1 MDACEN
7 PLFEVPSLPPRLS
20 PARLSHLE
28 RAHLERAHTT
38 PCTAHRPH
46 SPPMYAQVL
55 LQPHEQPP
63 PPLGHCATA
72 EEWGRTWPVEGAR
85 VWVFDVGGWRPWE
98 QRDFDRYRVFTAAVD
113 KRVWVSTSASPP
125 GNNLPA
131 PAWPA
136 DAAAPPPVG
145 APPGCAGGVPGWL
158 RGWERCGKWRGGP
171 RHHRLTGE
179 LVHRGYPT
187 VWGIPPVCPYA
198 YDAFEP
204 AWRILGG
211 AAWETKALDTCA
223 SRRVSRRAGAAPHA
237 RRLAAHNPP
246 LPLPTGTCSC
256 CARTARTASTS
267 PSSRTSS

>member
-1 MDACEN
+1 M
-7 PLFEVPSLPPRLS
+7 PS
-20 PARLSHLE
+20 HV
-28 RAHLERAHTT
+28 H
-38 PCTAHRPH
+38 
-46 SPPMYAQVL
+46 AQVL

-113 KRVWVSTSASPP
+113 KRVWVSTAAPPP

-145 APPGCAGGVPGWL
+145 APAGCAGGVPGWL

-223 SRRVSRRAGAAPHA
+223 STDASLGERAPHHTRA
-237 RRLAAHNPP
+237 DSRLTIRPSRYATC
-246 LPLPTGTCSC
+246 TGTCSC
-256 CARTARTASTS
+256 CVRTARTASTS

>member
-1 MDACEN
+1 
-7 PLFEVPSLPPRLS
+7 
-20 PARLSHLE
+20 
-28 RAHLERAHTT
+28 
-38 PCTAHRPH
+38 
-46 SPPMYAQVL
+46 MYAQVL

-113 KRVWVSTSASPP
+113 KRVWVSTSAPPP

-204 AWRILGG
+204 AWRILSG

-223 SRRVSRRAGAAPHA
+223 SRRVSRRAGAAPYAH
-237 RRLAAHNPP
+237 RLAAHNPP
-246 LPLPTGTCSC
+246 LPLHYLYRYVLMLCEDGSHGLDLSFVTHLFLINEVSDPAKRQQVVSRAHRMGATGPVVVEPV
-256 CARTARTASTS
+256 RMWDD
-267 PSSRTSS
+267 